1 MSKFI
6 KPDIDPLV
14 DLEAKINCSVAL
26 EEKNWR
32 LGVILFLRLYEGV
45 HVKGE
50 TN

>member
-6 KPDIDPLV
+6 KSNIDSLV
-14 DLEAKINCSVAL
+14 DLVPELNWSVAL

-32 LGVILFLRLYEGV
+32 LGVILFLRIYEDV